1 MQNAK
6 CKTWK
11 YAAPLRWR
19 KPTSEDSD
27 TSARRIWLSRCGRY
41 RVVRLESHYQLPTLF
56 YAMRFDWPPKFK
68 RGFWSTISRHRKRGP
83 ALRACEAD
91 AKHGAPLW
99 IERIK
104 PR

>member
-6 CKTWK
+6 CKTVK
-11 YAAPLRWR
+11 VAAPLRWK
-19 KPTSEDSD
+19 KPTSEDAD
-27 TSARRIWLSRCGRY
+27 TSQRKIWLSRCGRY
-41 RVVRLESHYQLPTLF
+41 RVVRCESNYGLPTVF

-68 RGFWSTISRHRKRGP
+68 RGLWTTISRHRKRST

-91 AKHGAPLW
+91 AKLAAPLW

>member
-6 CKTWK
+6 CKPVK
-11 YAAPLRWR
+11 VAALLRCR

-41 RVVRLESHYQLPTLF
+41 RVARLESHYKLPTVY

-68 RGFWSTISRHRKRGP
+68 RGFWTTISRHRKRST
-83 ALRACEAD
+83 ALCCEAD
-91 AKHGAPLW
+91 ARHGAPRW
-99 IERIK
+99 IERI
-104 PR
+104 P